1 VSISS
6 IYTAIMLICSSIANP
21 CLLVENNR
29 LKKKLSAPSPMRTP
43 PKGLGMLLALD
54 FLLAGMPSA
63 IALTGQLPGAV
74 PLYANNITVEA
85 ILIAVPNHEALA
97 LAAKSEPAGVS
108 GTSLAQMQELV
119 AENKARSAG
128 VLSATSPPG
137 NPASSSQG
145 GIKLEFSL
153 AARDNE
159 ISGPLILR
167 HGEAEIATTINARN
181 GDVVYLGS
189 FIETGETYLVYLRL
203 NLSGAPSIAVA
214 SASDPAAGFLGV
226 GDPAPAIQAG
236 AWIQG
241 EPVTGFAPDKVYL
254 IEFWAT
260 WCGPCVQS
268 IPHLNEIAA
277 AYDGKGLVVIGQNIS
292 EPDESRVK
300 PFVEKMGDKMTYRV
314 ALDDKSRMEKGAMA
328 TMWLKASGATGIP
341 VAFLVGKDGKIAWI
355 GHPMELQGPVIE
367 QVLAGTFDLEQEAVS
382 SRRTDEALKLGKE
395 IEGHY
400 HAGRWDEA
408 EAALNKASELFPEEP
423 QDIALLRARIA
434 VQRMATQLDQHI
446 KAKAWNAADATVEK
460 LSELS
465 FEEALPGEAK
475 KEIET
480 MALKA
485 RLMILLGRGDWD
497 AAATKTKQLPRAEAI
512 DVVQE
517 AIAMS
522 DDEATFQRL
531 RHMMEHLRAD
541 MRPEHVQVQ

>member
-1 VSISS
+1 
-6 IYTAIMLICSSIANP
+6 M
-21 CLLVENNR
+21 
-29 LKKKLSAPSPMRTP
+29 
-43 PKGLGMLLALD
+43 
-54 FLLAGMPSA
+54 
-63 IALTGQLPGAV
+63 
-74 PLYANNITVEA
+74 
-85 ILIAVPNHEALA
+85 
-97 LAAKSEPAGVS
+97 
-108 GTSLAQMQELV
+108 
-119 AENKARSAG
+119 
-128 VLSATSPPG
+128 
-137 NPASSSQG
+137 
-145 GIKLEFSL
+145 
-153 AARDNE
+153 
-159 ISGPLILR
+159 
-167 HGEAEIATTINARN
+167 
-181 GDVVYLGS
+181 
-189 FIETGETYLVYLRL
+189 
-203 NLSGAPSIAVA
+203 
-214 SASDPAAGFLGV
+214 
-226 GDPAPAIQAG
+226 
-236 AWIQG
+236 
-241 EPVTGFAPDKVYL
+241 
-254 IEFWAT
+254 
-260 WCGPCVQS
+260 
-268 IPHLNEIAA
+268 
-277 AYDGKGLVVIGQNIS
+277 IGQNIS